1 MLAPS
6 VIYCLTQRSR
16 IIYPVYRVAFPA
28 SFSSRS
34 WSTRRFIPRP
44 SQDAMIHI
52 RASFLRHARH
62 AGRNARRGFN
72 LSLLHVLR
80 NCATSSINC
89 CSPFLYPFPFSHACC
104 FSVHA
109 RTRIVVARAC
119 HFTCEIHDRTWKYEG
134 LGKDLTVI
142 EPAVKV
148 SCCSAESNQRYKG
161 AKVILFDSRIPPGK
175 GKKHPSSCGRR
186 FTSETRFSHYHS
198 LLRP

>member
-89 CSPFLYPFPFSHACC
+89 CSPFLYPLSPSLPLAALAYTHAHASWSRELATSHARYTIERG
-104 FSVHA
+104 S
-109 RTRIVVARAC
+109 TR
-119 HFTCEIHDRTWKYEG
+119 DW
-134 LGKDLTVI
+134 
-142 EPAVKV
+142 
-148 SCCSAESNQRYKG
+148 
-161 AKVILFDSRIPPGK
+161 AKI
-175 GKKHPSSCGRR
+175 
-186 FTSETRFSHYHS
+186 
-198 LLRP
+198 